1 MSSKWTNWR
10 EPSINLPS
18 CSTEE
23 VVDEFVSTKFNK
35 HKKKINV
42 LSDSEDEDAQEY
54 IEDDDE
60 DVDDADRE
68 RSDEDIPDSFI
79 LVTESQHMEEHIK
92 LEKIKVDIRTNTAS
106 LNNTNLSNLPDNGL
120 SIKTRQNTLE
130 RAYAEQESKIRK
142 LKVAPNKKKSPLA
155 PWAKIAASARAV
167 QPKTFGKK
175 APATIDLQWQ
185 LTMDRLQQLHISI
198 ENRPKDTDLMAPPE
212 GLKVELKVH
221 QRSALSWL
229 IWRETQ
235 KPPGGILAD
244 DMGLGKTL
252 TMISLILKSRELDR
266 NGINR
271 RSSDKDKGGT
281 LVVCPAS
288 LLNQWSKELVQ
299 RTEDGLL
306 SFNLHHGPKRET
318 NAETLAEYDVVFT
331 TYKLVSGEFAKKGP
345 LFNVEWSRIIIDEAH
360 EIRNCKS
367 KTSNAVCELHSKCR
381 WAVTGTP
388 VHNKESDMY
397 ALLKFLRC
405 TPFDD
410 LTIWKRLIDDK
421 SEGGFERL
429 RTVIIPSIMLRR
441 TKDELSNMKLLN
453 VLPERTY
460 EMINVPLDAEEH
472 EIYNNILIHSK
483 TLFAQFLHQQ
493 AEKREE
499 KRIDIN
505 SKPNE
510 VDFKMR
516 QSLLELKEIKKHEI
530 LVRLLRLRQICNHPS
545 LIINMLNEDNDV
557 NVLGD
562 DIDELEAEMEGF
574 NIRDELQNLSLSDHP
589 NGNNS
594 KEAANAVI
602 KPSHPIFETTR
613 MSSKMRVLFK
623 LIEEKLLNNDDKAVV
638 VSQWPSFLRLIGHHL
653 KEQNIPFCQ
662 LDGKVPVA
670 KRQEIIDQINDPK
683 SSTKILLLS
692 LKAGGVGLNLMGA
705 NHLFIMELHW
715 NPQMENQA
723 VDRVYRVGQEKPV
736 FIYKLMAAETIEK
749 GILDIQ
755 KKKINIADSMF
766 TGTKSVDKNEL
777 TLQDLKQL
785 FQM

>member
-10 EPSINLPS
+10 EPSKNLPS

-23 VVDEFVSTKFNK
+23 VDEFVSTKFNK
-35 HKKKINV
+35 HQKKINV

-68 RSDEDIPDSFI
+68 GSDEDITGENYENDDNDVTKKPRENISNNSAEESNDEVSLPDSFI
-79 LVTESQHMEEHIK
+79 QDTE
-92 LEKIKVDIRTNTAS
+92 D
-106 LNNTNLSNLPDNGL
+106 
-120 SIKTRQNTLE
+120 
-130 RAYAEQESKIRK
+130 
-142 LKVAPNKKKSPLA
+142 
-155 PWAKIAASARAV
+155 
-167 QPKTFGKK
+167 
-175 APATIDLQWQ
+175 IDL
-185 LTMDRLQQLHISI
+185 T
-198 ENRPKDTDLMAPPE
+198 APPE
-212 GLKVELKVH
+212 GLTVELKVH

-266 NGINR
+266 NDNDGKTR
-271 RSSDKDKGGT
+271 RSSNKDKGGT

-288 LLNQWSKELVQ
+288 LLYQWSKELVQ

-318 NAETLAEYDVVFT
+318 NAKTLAEYDVVFT
-331 TYKLVSGEFAKKGP
+331 TYKLVSGEFEKKGP
-345 LFNVEWSRIIIDEAH
+345 LFKVEWSRIIVDEAH
-360 EIRNCKS
+360 EIRNYKS
-367 KTSNAVCELHSKCR
+367 KTSNAVCELHSKFR

-397 ALLKFLRC
+397 ALLKFLRYS
-405 TPFDD
+405 PFDD
-410 LTIWKRLIDDK
+410 LTVWKRSIGDK
-421 SEGGFERL
+421 SEGGYERL
-429 RTVIIPSIMLRR
+429 RTEIIPFIMLRR
-441 TKDELSNMKLLN
+441 TKEELSNMRLLN

-460 EMINVPLDAEEH
+460 EMINVPLVAEEH
-472 EIYNNILIHSK
+472 EIYNKILIHSK
-483 TLFAQFLHQQ
+483 TLFAQFLSQQ
-493 AEKREE
+493 AEKHEE

-510 VDFKMR
+510 VDFKKK
-516 QSLLELKEIKKHEI
+516 QSLLQLKEIKKHEI

-545 LIINMLNEDNDV
+545 LIINMLNKDNDV

-574 NIRDELQNLSLSDHP
+574 NILDELQNLSLSDHP
-589 NGNNS
+589 NGNDSREDINRGASCS
-594 KEAANAVI
+594 KEAANALI
-602 KPSHPIFETTR
+602 KPSHPIFQTKR

-623 LIEEKLLNNDDKAVV
+623 LIEEKLLNNDDKAVI
-638 VSQWPSFLRLIGHHL
+638 VSQWPSFLRLIAHHL

-670 KRQEIIDQINDPK
+670 KRQEIIDQINDPNRP
-683 SSTKILLLS
+683 TKILLLS

-705 NHLFIMELHW
+705 NHLFIMEPHW
-715 NPQMENQA
+715 NPQMEIQA
-723 VDRVYRVGQEKPV
+723 VARVYRLGQEKPV
-736 FIYKLMAAETIEK
+736 FIYKLIAAETIEK
-749 GILDIQ
+749 EILDIQ
-755 KKKINIADSMF
+755 EKKINIADSMF
-766 TGTKSVDKNEL
+766 TTDETMDENEL
-777 TLQDLKQL
+777 TLQDLEQL